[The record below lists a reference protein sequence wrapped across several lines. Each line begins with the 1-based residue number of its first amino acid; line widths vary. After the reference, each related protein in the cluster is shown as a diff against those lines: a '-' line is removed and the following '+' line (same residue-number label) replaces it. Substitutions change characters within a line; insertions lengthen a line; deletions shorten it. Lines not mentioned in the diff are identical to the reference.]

1 MKMDMVVLEE
11 PGRFVLREHTPPRTV
26 EPGQALVRVHR
37 VGVCGTD
44 LHAFR
49 GEQPF
54 FTYPRILGHELGV
67 EVIALGP
74 EAPENAPPVG
84 SRCAVEPYLNCG
96 HCIACRVGKTNC
108 CVRLQTLGVHTDG
121 GMREQF
127 IIPATKLHPS
137 DTLSY
142 DQLALVEMLGIGAH
156 AVRRAALEPNEWV
169 LVIGAGPIGL
179 SVIQFATLA
188 SARVIVLDL
197 DPHRLAFCRDH
208 LGVTQ
213 TVNAREDP
221 LGTITALTDGDLPT
235 AVFDATGSVAS
246 MNGAIR
252 YVASGGR
259 LIFVGLTQ
267 KDVSFAE
274 PELHR
279 KELTVLASRN
289 ATASDLTGI
298 IRQIETGKI
307 DTVPWITHRAPLA
320 AVPDEFAGWLQ
331 PEARVIKAMV
341 SIIE

>member
-1 MKMDMVVLEE
+1 MDVVVLEE
-11 PGRFVLREHTPPRTV
+11 PGRFVLQERTPPHIL

-74 EAPENAPPVG
+74 EAPANAPAIG

-96 HCIACRVGKTNC
+96 HCIACRAGKTNC
-108 CVRLQTLGVHTDG
+108 CVRLQTLGVHVDG
-121 GMREQF
+121 GMRAQF
-127 IIPATKLHPS
+127 TVPATKLHAS

-156 AVRRAALEPNEWV
+156 AVRRAALEADEWV

-188 SARVIVLDL
+188 GARVIVVDL
-197 DPHRLAFCRDH
+197 DPYRLAFCRDH
-208 LGVTQ
+208 LGVLH
-213 TVNAREDP
+213 TVDAHKDP
-221 LGTITALTDGDLPT
+221 LGAITALTNGDLPT
-235 AVFDATGSVAS
+235 AVFDATGSAAS
-246 MNGAIR
+246 MNSAIR

-267 KDVSFAE
+267 KEVSFAD

-279 KELTVLASRN
+279 KELTILASRN
-289 ATASDLTGI
+289 ATVSDLTGI
-298 IRQIETGKI
+298 IRQMETGKI
-307 DTVPWITHRAPLA
+307 DTTPWITHRAPLI
-320 AVPDEFAGWLQ
+320 AVPDTFAGWLQ
-331 PEARVIKAMV
+331 PEARVIKAMI
-341 SIIE
+341 SLGD